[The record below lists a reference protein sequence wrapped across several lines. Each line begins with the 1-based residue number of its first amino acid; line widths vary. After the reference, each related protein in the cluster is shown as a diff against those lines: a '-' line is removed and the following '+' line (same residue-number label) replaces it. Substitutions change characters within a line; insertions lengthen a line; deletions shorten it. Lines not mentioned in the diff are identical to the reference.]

1 MGDNQDA
8 FMTAARPTD
17 HIARLELLERQTTQ
31 LNGNIQ
37 WLINRLDESNQRNE
51 ELCQANESLRHTN
64 ENLRDEIGSLRLSNK
79 KEPKEPEVNN
89 PPPFEGDQK
98 NLETWITACHLKFA
112 GQPSRFVTERQKL
125 VYATSY
131 LKGPPLLWINPL
143 LNKYLGAGVNDPVP
157 EELASFNAFS
167 QSLKTL
173 YGDPNLERN
182 ALTALDNLKQ
192 LGSVA
197 TYISRFAIHS
207 PHANLNDTGLRQAF
221 YKGLKKGIKDE
232 LATRDYSTLKELQ
245 NLATK
250 LDSRLKERALEVQAE
265 SASSKPPIAS
275 APRAPIRPT
284 GSAPAIAPFSQ
295 SAPPA
300 VRPPPAPTAPTA
312 DGSTPMEL
320 DSLRIGKLTPEGK
333 ERCIREGRC
342 FHCRRPGH
350 RGQVCMAF
358 QIAGLEIELV
368 ENDEG

>member
-1 MGDNQDA
+1 MGDTQDA
-8 FMTAARPTD
+8 FMTDARPTD
-17 HIARLELLERQTTQ
+17 HIARLELLEWQTTQ

-37 WLINRLDESNQRNE
+37 WLINRLDESNQQNK
-51 ELCQANESLRHTN
+51 ELRQANENLHN
-64 ENLRDEIGSLRLSNK
+64 EISNLWLSNK
-79 KEPKEPEVNN
+79 KDPKEPEVSN
-89 PPPFEGDQK
+89 PPPFEGDQR

-143 LNKYLGAGVNDPVP
+143 LNKYLGAGPNDPVP

-167 QSLKTL
+167 QSLKVL
-173 YGDPNLERN
+173 YRDPNLERN

-192 LGSVA
+192 LSSVA
-197 TYISRFAIHS
+197 TYISRFTIPS

-265 SASSKPPIAS
+265 SAEPKPPTSS

-284 GSAPAIAPFSQ
+284 GSAPAIAPFPRFVS
-295 SAPPA
+295 PA
-300 VRPPPAPTAPTA
+300 ARPPPAPIAPA
-312 DGSTPMEL
+312 VDGSTPMEL
-320 DSLRIGKLTPEGK
+320 DSLHIGKLSPS
-333 ERCIREGRC
+333 ERDRCVREGRC
-342 FHCRRPGH
+342 FRC
-350 RGQVCMAF
+350 
-358 QIAGLEIELV
+358 
-368 ENDEG
+368 

>member
-1 MGDNQDA
+1 MGDSQDA
-8 FMTAARPTD
+8 FMMDARPTD
-17 HIARLELLERQTTQ
+17 HVARLELLERQTTQ

-37 WLINRLDESNQRNE
+37 WLINRLDESNEQNK
-51 ELCQANESLRHTN
+51 ELRRANESLRHTN
-64 ENLRDEIGSLRLSNK
+64 EDLRDEIGSLRLSNK

-131 LKGPPLLWINPL
+131 LKGTPLLWVNPL
-143 LNKYLGAGVNDPVP
+143 LNKYLGAGPEDPIP
-157 EELASFNAFS
+157 EELASFDAFS
-167 QSLKTL
+167 RSLKAL

-250 LDSRLKERALEVQAE
+250 LDSRLKERALEIQAE
-265 SASSKPPIAS
+265 SKPPTIS
-275 APRAPIRPT
+275 AARAPIRPT
-284 GSAPAIAPFSQ
+284 NSAPAIAPFFR
-295 SAPPA
+295 PA
-300 VRPPPAPTAPTA
+300 TRPPPAPIAPAA

-320 DSLRIGKLTPEGK
+320 DSLRIGKLTADEK
-333 ERCIREGRC
+333 ERCLREGRC
-342 FHCRRPGH
+342 FRCRVPGH
-350 RGQVCMAF
+350 RGPDCPTF
-358 QIAGLEIELV
+358 QIAGLEVELA
-368 ENDEG
+368 ENDEGRE